1 MTTMI
6 PDLVVGEI
14 GFGNNFAPEAEFYRD
29 QCRKHEL
36 EIKDLEAEV
45 AELIRHR
52 NALRRVL
59 ERCAALSPEISD
71 MKHEVL
77 LETAPK
83 SIDPHA

>member
-14 GFGNNFAPEAEFYRD
+14 GFGNNFAPESEFYRD
-29 QCRKHEL
+29 RCRQHEL
-36 EIKDLEAEV
+36 EIKDLEAKV

-59 ERCAALSPEISD
+59 ERCAALSAEVSD
-71 MKHEVL
+71 LKHEVL
-77 LETAPK
+77 LQTDPK
-83 SIDPHA
+83 NH